1 MIREGQTINVYGTK
15 TKIKHI
21 GFDIDNRLWDL
32 VEVEDKI
39 QSTIASIPT
48 NIFYRWEIDSQFND
62 FHDIK
67 SEENYE

>member
-1 MIREGQTINVYGTK
+1 
-15 TKIKHI
+15 
-21 GFDIDNRLWDL
+21 LWDL